1 MPARLSPVRLA
12 LSLAALAALAGLTWW
27 CVRLALADRLYHR
40 DRAGDLKA
48 ARALAPGN
56 ARYWSRSLTP
66 GEPSEIGDLRRA
78 LSLNPADSSSWME
91 LGLLHEVDGDYS
103 AAERCLLEATRVD
116 KTFDPA
122 WTMANFYFRRGNAE
136 RFWPWARRAAYMAY
150 QDRTPLFRL
159 CWRLTQDSGVILSR
173 GIPDDRRV
181 LGNYLAFLLAEDHRD
196 AVEPAAARLAAFC
209 SGEDLTVLLAAVDD
223 LIEGGRHDGALRLWN
238 ALAGRRLISAAPLD
252 PSRGRFLTN
261 GDFSSPPLL
270 RGFDW
275 RVVPHEGVSVA
286 RDVSPPALKL
296 TFSGKQPEQCEVL
309 RQAVPLAGGK
319 RYTLRFGFRSE
330 GIPAESGPRW
340 VVYDAVSGRPLSG
353 DSPSLSGPD
362 WTTQALEF
370 TAPPEISLA
379 RLAVAYRRAP
389 GTTRIEGSV
398 WIREVTLLAAPES
411 PDQGRSTSGARR

>member
-1 MPARLSPVRLA
+1 MPACFAPVRLG

-27 CVRLALADRLYHR
+27 SVKLALADRLYRR
-40 DRAGDLKA
+40 DRADDLKT
-48 ARALAPGN
+48 ARALTPGN
-56 ARYWSRSLTP
+56 ARYWSRPLTP
-66 GEPSEIGDLRRA
+66 GSPSEAGDLRRA

-91 LGLLHEVDGDYS
+91 LGLLHEVDGAYS
-103 AAERCLLEATRVD
+103 AAERCFLEATRVD

-122 WTMANFYFRRGNAE
+122 WTMANFYFRRGDAE

-173 GIPDDRRV
+173 AIPDDRRA
-181 LGNYLAFLLAEDHRD
+181 LGNYLAFLLAEGHRD
-196 AVEPAAARLAAFC
+196 AVEPAAARLAAF
-209 SGEDLTVLLAAVDD
+209 SSREELPALLAAVDSQ
-223 LIEGGRHDGALRLWN
+223 LEWGRRDGALRLWN
-238 ALAGRRLISAAPLD
+238 ALAGKQLIAAAPLD

-286 RDVSPPALKL
+286 RDSSPPALKL

-330 GIPAESGPRW
+330 GIPAGRGPQW
-340 VVYDAVSGRPLSG
+340 VVYDAASGRPLPG
-353 DSPSLSGPD
+353 DSPSLSSLD
-362 WTTQALEF
+362 WTTRAMEF
-370 TAPPEISLA
+370 TASPEISLV
-379 RLAVAYRRAP
+379 RLAVVYRRTP

-398 WIREVTLLAAPES
+398 WIRDISLLAAPEG
-411 PDQGRSTSGARR
+411 PD